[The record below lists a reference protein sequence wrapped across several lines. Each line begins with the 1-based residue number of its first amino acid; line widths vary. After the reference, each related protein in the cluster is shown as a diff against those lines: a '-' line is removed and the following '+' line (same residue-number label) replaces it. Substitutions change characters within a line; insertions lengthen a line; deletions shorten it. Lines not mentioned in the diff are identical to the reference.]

1 MEFKAVTLNN
11 TDPLS
16 RPLASRTDTQRALFV
31 RQFKQSGQTQLAFCK
46 DCGINSKTF
55 AGWLKR
61 FPLRGISRLP
71 LSSRRQVQPAMKFGR
86 HVKVCLPGGVQVELK
101 AVFEQASM
109 VSFLQELAQ
118 CKLN

>member
-1 MEFKAVTLNN
+1 MEFKAITLSN
-11 TDPLS
+11 TRAAGKPA
-16 RPLASRTDTQRALFV
+16 ASRTDTQRALFV
-31 RQFKQSGQTQLAFCK
+31 RQFKQSGQTPLAFCK
-46 DCGINSKTF
+46 ACGINSKTF